1 MIPKRNFACF
11 AGLVVCLLLLA
22 ASCAPPDKEPD
33 ITRAEPAEPVTQ
45 PPVPGAV
52 TLALKFAAQ
61 DSANYRL
68 ITERNRRVDFE
79 GALSG
84 DAAFKGGETGDKVE
98 MTFGQQI
105 QSVDDKGN
113 AVAKITITA
122 LKYLAKEK
130 DVLRL
135 DFDSLRAEDRNSPF
149 ARLIGHSYTIEIT
162 PSGEVI
168 RVIDAEQ
175 ARAAVGSGTP
185 ASERALV
192 LLESDAIKE
201 RHTVAALPPADKS
214 SLRTKDD
221 WSKIKTFDFGLL
233 GAKAYERIYLLKEVK
248 KVRGR
253 NIAVVEMNAIPTTDV
268 AEQMQGEQLPNAFA
282 KMFDS
287 RDIYT
292 GRLRLDLTAGKVDS
306 YFEKMLSEW
315 VVVDP
320 LAKGPVDQEPA
331 TLRMMA
337 TQLYSLERID

>member
-175 ARAAVGSGTP
+175 ARAAVGSG
-185 ASERALV
+185 
-192 LLESDAIKE
+192 
-201 RHTVAALPPADKS
+201 HTVAALPPADKS